1 MDFLTELSVE
11 MSGWTQVN
19 DEETEKGLVLTRYGL
34 GDGLKYC
41 FQHGLGDGLKYCFQH
56 GLSCL
61 INILDPCD
69 QQVHS

>member
-1 MDFLTELSVE
+1 VDFLTELSVE

-41 FQHGLGDGLKYCFQH
+41 FQHGL
-56 GLSCL
+56 SCL